1 MSKIIKTIKFL
12 EDDISLVKRIEKY
25 QKSKGLNSFVSAV
38 RELCDDALT
47 LKKISKWVDKL
58 WKSFLL

>member
-38 RELCDDALT
+38 R
-47 LKKISKWVDKL
+47 KKISKWGDKL

>member
-25 QKSKGLNSFVSAV
+25 QKSKGLNSGFITRVKN
-38 RELCDDALT
+38 ELK
-47 LKKISKWVDKL
+47 LK
-58 WKSFLL
+58 

>member
-25 QKSKGLNSFVSAV
+25 QDSKGLNSFVAAV

-47 LKKISKWVDKL
+47 LKKISK
-58 WKSFLL
+58 